1 MMINSLSGS
10 FLNQIVLIGL
20 PNTVSFSLDGEAH
33 FNRVFVG
40 DNNNGNLY
48 YFEINSDRDGFILD
62 MVPVFTL

>member
-1 MMINSLSGS
+1 MMINSLSDS

-20 PNTVSFSLDGEAH
+20 PDTVSFSLDGEAY